1 MNEETLL
8 QIAKAEIAN
17 KIVLAEDYFNQ
28 TFELPMLNLKQRG
41 KIAGSAHLQKNL
53 IKLNLSLFE
62 DNIDEFIQQV
72 IPHEVAHIVCYQLYG
87 KVKPHGREWQAVM
100 HSVFQRPANVT
111 HQLDVSKVG
120 ISEYRYRCL
129 CPEHVKLSAIRHNR
143 VLKGTQQYKCRQC
156 KTVLKQVLSESL
168 V

>member
-87 KVKPHGREWQAVM
+87 KVKPHGREWQAV
-100 HSVFQRPANVT
+100 
-111 HQLDVSKVG
+111 
-120 ISEYRYRCL
+120 
-129 CPEHVKLSAIRHNR
+129 
-143 VLKGTQQYKCRQC
+143 
-156 KTVLKQVLSESL
+156 
-168 V
+168 